1 MYKKLISVAIAALV
15 ANFIFVHSVSAQKP
29 ALSVDKVKAKIV
41 KLGTGPKAVV
51 RVTLVDGKKIQGWVS
66 SQADDRFTLTDER
79 SGVATTLAYSD
90 VTEVKSLKPSKGLI
104 AAVAVAVVGA
114 AALVF
119 LFAGAK
125 R

>member
-1 MYKKLISVAIAALV
+1 MFKKLLLV
-15 ANFIFVHSVSAQKP
+15 GIGGLMANLICVHPVNAQKA
-29 ALSVDKVKAKIV
+29 ALSVDEVKTKIV

-66 SQADDRFTLTDER
+66 SLADDRFTVTDEK
-79 SGVATTLAYSD
+79 SGAVTTIAYSE
-90 VTEVKSLKPSKGLI
+90 VKQVKSLRPSKGLT
-104 AAVAVAVVGA
+104 AVVAVAVVGA

-119 LFAGAK
+119 LLAGAK